1 MRSLLLIQLA
11 LIATLSVGVSGCLS
25 SGGGTEVPSVQVP
38 PDFEVEEPNN
48 GSSSGGNN
56 NGGQPT
62 GPDGE
67 TEVPEQPPV
76 VVNPN
81 ADFLINDGKSATRDL
96 NLDLTMY
103 ASSTVFAM
111 KVGYTADCSDG
122 EWIGYSQSHQM
133 AVTQMNAAVTISAM
147 YRDDE
152 NMFSRCIVRSIRHD
166 SKGPEIVINRSPLS
180 NIEEGSAPE
189 LEYTVVDASGL
200 GPVTCSLN
208 GVSKSCAG
216 GNQVIKMTP
225 LAPGAYTFVVA
236 AEDKLGNASSVQV
249 TWNVVSTTRLMNQ
262 LITVNNY
269 NKVDIL
275 LNIDNS
281 GSMAY
286 EQKSMAQRMSKFLS
300 ILRGLDYQIAVTTT
314 DERNVALGDG
324 QLIPIHGSGG
334 EFILDTSTPED
345 IAQARLGMTL
355 QRPETGSGA
364 EQGIFTSRRV
374 IERSLAG
381 TSTAHTRF
389 IRDGAQ
395 LAVVVISDEDE
406 SATGTKN
413 NPENLA
419 KLIHDSYGG
428 QKTFTW
434 HSIITKPGDT
444 NCKSTYGATYGA
456 RYAQFSTL
464 TGGIIGSVCESDYAA
479 QVSGIATGIRNML
492 KTLTLECQAMSQHP
506 ITVTKDGQAFN
517 GTFVVEGI
525 NLKFATE
532 LAPGNYSVSY
542 RCLR

>member
-1 MRSLLLIQLA
+1 MRSLLLIQLS
-11 LIATLSVGVSGCLS
+11 LLATLSLGLSGCLS
-25 SGGGTEVPSVQVP
+25 SGGATEEPSVQTP

-48 GSSSGGNN
+48 GSSSGGTDD
-56 NGGQPT
+56 GHT

-67 TEVPEQPPV
+67 AEVDEEPPAPI
-76 VVNPN
+76 NP
-81 ADFLINDGKSATRDL
+81 AGDFLINAGVSATKSQ

-103 ASSTVFAM
+103 ANAGVFAM
-111 KVGYTADCSDG
+111 KVGYSSDCSDG
-122 EWIGYSQSHQM
+122 EWIGFSNSHQV
-133 AVTQMNAAVTISAM
+133 AANKQNASITISAM

-152 NMFSRCIVRSIRHD
+152 MMMSRCMVRSIRHD

-180 NIEEGSAPE
+180 SIEEGSAPE

-208 GVSKSCAG
+208 GVSKACAG

-225 LAPGAYTFVVA
+225 LPEGSYTFVVA
-236 AEDKLGNASSVQV
+236 AEDKLGNSASVTV
-249 TWNVVSTTRLMNQ
+249 TWNVVSTTRQMSQ
-262 LITVNNY
+262 VITVNNY

-324 QLIPIHGSGG
+324 QLIPIHGAGG
-334 EFILDTSTPED
+334 EFILDSSTPED
-345 IAQARLGMTL
+345 IAQSRLGLTL

-364 EQGIFTSRRV
+364 EQGIFTSTRV

-479 QVSGIATGIRNML
+479 QVAGIATGIRNML
-492 KTLTLECQAMSQHP
+492 KTLTLECQAMSAHP
-506 ITVTKDGQAFN
+506 IVVKKDGVVYN
-517 GTFVVEGI
+517 GTYTLEGI